1 MKTNSNAILQPQDV
15 EEKGIR
21 ILTKRWLTIEDV
33 TWILGISKRTLQNY
47 RDQRRLP
54 FYQVG
59 RKIYFK
65 GTDVDLFLEA
75 HHIKSIYEKGG
86 VA

>member
-1 MKTNSNAILQPQDV
+1 MID
-15 EEKGIR
+15 EKGPR
-21 ILTKRWLTIEDV
+21 ILIKKWLTTEQVCWMLD
-33 TWILGISKRTLQNY
+33 ISKRTLQNY

-65 GTDVDLFLEA
+65 GADVDAFLEQHHINA
-75 HHIKSIYEKGG
+75 HHEKGG
-86 VA
+86 NYESR